1 MIPTELAA
9 ALVEIGQR
17 MDARGWV
24 PGSAGN
30 LSARIDNSTLAITR
44 SGVHKGRLSNADIM
58 AVRMTAATALIPGQK
73 PSAET
78 LLHCQL
84 YRLFPQVGAVLHGHS
99 VAATVLSM
107 QGAITFSNYEI
118 LKAFGFATHE
128 LDVTLP
134 VYENDQDIARLAA
147 WIEPLLVRDPPIGY
161 VIAGHGVYA
170 WGSAWNTP
178 SGGWRRWNSCCS
190 CELERRQHEMSRLTV
205 YRRDLPGTPAA
216 ADRGRGADRR
226 RTRAARRAVR
236 ALGEPGALSAR
247 RIERRRSWRPTA
259 PIWMR

>member
-1 MIPTELAA
+1 MVPASLAAELAQA
-9 ALVEIGQR
+9 GQR
-17 MDARGWV
+17 MDARFWV

-30 LSARIDNSTLAITR
+30 LSARIDERHIAITR
-44 SGVHKGRLSNADIM
+44 SGVHKGRLTEADII
-58 AVRMTAATALIPGQK
+58 AVDYDGKAVTEGQK

-84 YRLFPQVGAVLHGHS
+84 YRLFPPVGAVLHGHS

-128 LDVTLP
+128 LDVVLP

-170 WGSAWNTP
+170 WGTSVEHAF
-178 SGGWRRWNSCCS
+178 WRLEALEFLLA
-190 CELERRQHEMSRLTV
+190 CELERR
-205 YRRDLPGTPAA
+205 
-216 ADRGRGADRR
+216 RGK
-226 RTRAARRAVR
+226 
-236 ALGEPGALSAR
+236 
-247 RIERRRSWRPTA
+247 
-259 PIWMR
+259 

>member
-1 MIPTELAA
+1 MVPAEQAK

-17 MDARGWV
+17 MDRHGWV

-30 LSARIDNSTLAITR
+30 LSCRMDDARIAITR
-44 SGVHKGRLSNADIM
+44 SGVHKGRLSEADIM
-58 AVRMTAATALIPGQK
+58 AVDEAGQALVPGQK

-107 QGAITFSNYEI
+107 QGKISFSNYEI

-128 LDVTLP
+128 IDVVLP

-147 WIEPLLVRDPPIGY
+147 WIEPLLLRDPPIGY

-170 WGSAWNTP
+170 WGTSVEHAY
-178 SGGWRRWNSCCS
+178 WRLEALEFLLS
-190 CELERRQHEMSRLTV
+190 CELERR
-205 YRRDLPGTPAA
+205 
-216 ADRGRGADRR
+216 
-226 RTRAARRAVR
+226 
-236 ALGEPGALSAR
+236 
-247 RIERRRSWRPTA
+247 RIK
-259 PIWMR
+259 

>member
-1 MIPTELAA
+1 MVPHNLAD
-9 ALVEIGQR
+9 ALAEAGRR
-17 MDARGWV
+17 MDARNWV

-30 LSARIDNSTLAITR
+30 LSARIDDQTIAITR
-44 SGVHKGRLSNADIM
+44 SGVHKGRLTADDVIAVDYAGNAL
-58 AVRMTAATALIPGQK
+58 AKGTK

-84 YRLFPQVGAVLHGHS
+84 YRLFPPVGAVLHGHS

-128 LDVTLP
+128 LDVVLP

-147 WIEPLLVRDPPIGY
+147 WIEPLLVRDPPVGY

-170 WGSAWNTP
+170 WGTSVEHAY
-178 SGGWRRWNSCCS
+178 WRLEALEFLLS
-190 CELERRQHEMSRLTV
+190 CELERR
-205 YRRDLPGTPAA
+205 
-216 ADRGRGADRR
+216 
-226 RTRAARRAVR
+226 
-236 ALGEPGALSAR
+236 
-247 RIERRRSWRPTA
+247 RIK
-259 PIWMR
+259 

>member
-1 MIPTELAA
+1 MVPADLANSLA
-9 ALVEIGQR
+9 EIGRR
-17 MDARGWV
+17 MDSRAWV

-30 LSARIDNSTLAITR
+30 LSARIDAESIAITR
-44 SGVHKGRLSNADIM
+44 SGVHKGRLSAADIIEVSYEGEP
-58 AVRMTAATALIPGQK
+58 AIACQK

-84 YRLFPQVGAVLHGHS
+84 YRLFPQIGAVLHGHS

-128 LDVTLP
+128 LDVVLP
-134 VYENDQDIARLAA
+134 VYENDQDIARLAK

-170 WGSAWNTP
+170 WGTSVEHAF
-178 SGGWRRWNSCCS
+178 WRLEALEFLLS
-190 CELERRQHEMSRLTV
+190 CELERRRLK
-205 YRRDLPGTPAA
+205 
-216 ADRGRGADRR
+216 
-226 RTRAARRAVR
+226 
-236 ALGEPGALSAR
+236 
-247 RIERRRSWRPTA
+247 
-259 PIWMR
+259 